1 MRASQSLSILQVIFW
16 IIFIGLAV
24 KTGTLIISYGVSIF
38 VNPEGAND
46 LYLGLS
52 LKSLMVQSPTSYHL
66 LVIGLI
72 TIFIIKTNLL
82 YQVVQLF
89 QKLKLV
95 EPFTNEVYYHLT
107 KMTGITFLIGVLTYV
122 IFAYA
127 KFLNGKNYEVSE
139 AWEHLEGRLEFIFMG
154 MLLLVVSQ
162 IFKRGIEIQEDNE
175 LTI

>member
-16 IIFIGLAV
+16 IIFIGLAI

-52 LKSLMVQSPTSYHL
+52 LKSLMVQSPISYHL

-89 QKLKLV
+89 QK
-95 EPFTNEVYYHLT
+95 
-107 KMTGITFLIGVLTYV
+107 
-122 IFAYA
+122 
-127 KFLNGKNYEVSE
+127 
-139 AWEHLEGRLEFIFMG
+139 
-154 MLLLVVSQ
+154 
-162 IFKRGIEIQEDNE
+162 
-175 LTI
+175 